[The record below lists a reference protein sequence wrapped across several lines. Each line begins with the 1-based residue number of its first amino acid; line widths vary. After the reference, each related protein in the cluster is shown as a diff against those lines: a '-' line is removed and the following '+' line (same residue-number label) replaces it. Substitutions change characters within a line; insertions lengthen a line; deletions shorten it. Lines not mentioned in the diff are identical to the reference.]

1 MNESDKLVEL
11 WIQKA
16 EHDLGTAILIFNNI
30 PDYYD
35 TLGFH
40 CQQAVE
46 KFLKAYL
53 TKNSIEFKPRHNLSY
68 LLDLISQFEVIDD
81 NMYNKT
87 DKLEQ
92 YAVELRYPDV
102 VIYPS
107 KTEIEELVRDT
118 IEIINI
124 IRNWIRK

>member
-1 MNESDKLVEL
+1 MSDNEKLVEL

-30 PDYYD
+30 PEYYD

-53 TKNSIEFKPRHNLSY
+53 TKNNIEFKPRHNLSY
-68 LLDLISQFEVIDD
+68 LLD
-81 NMYNKT
+81 
-87 DKLEQ
+87 
-92 YAVELRYPDV
+92 
-102 VIYPS
+102 
-107 KTEIEELVRDT
+107 
-118 IEIINI
+118 
-124 IRNWIRK
+124 

>member
-53 TKNSIEFKPRHNLSY
+53 TKNSIKFKPRHNLSY
-68 LLDLISQFEVIDD
+68 LLDLISQYEIIDE

-102 VIYPS
+102 VIYPT

-124 IRNWIRK
+124 IRNWIGK